1 MRVKDAYERKLL
13 QEEVL
18 PVQKE
23 PRLKRQL
30 WIWRTGLG
38 SCQSVGPAALAL
50 ALLFVALQATSRL
63 LLRVGRRGKGVAVQE
78 QLCKALA
85 AGRYLLPYA
94 RYRTWHKKKKSLI
107 FKSSAQ
113 CELTIAAQSSRVPKS
128 RAASCFVDG
137 KRERRA
143 QRTHANHRDEFFLC
157 WACRKSLARVLVI
170 TWEVQLIKINQSTNH
185 LLLFLRPHF
194 IQIWWKDM
202 NNACNKNTFIQ
213 LHPFPPHSSPFQ
225 NIIWL

>member
-38 SCQSVGPAALAL
+38 SCRLVGPAALAL

-63 LLRVGRRGKGVAVQE
+63 LLRVGRRGKGIAVQE

-94 RYRTWHKKKKSLI
+94 RYRTRHTHKKVLFSSHQHNVSSL
-107 FKSSAQ
+107 
-113 CELTIAAQSSRVPKS
+113 LLS
-128 RAASCFVDG
+128 RAAEYQSLEQPCASWMGKGSGGLREPMQATEMSSSCAG
-137 KRERRA
+137 
-143 QRTHANHRDEFFLC
+143 HAENL
-157 WACRKSLARVLVI
+157 
-170 TWEVQLIKINQSTNH
+170 
-185 LLLFLRPHF
+185 
-194 IQIWWKDM
+194 
-202 NNACNKNTFIQ
+202 
-213 LHPFPPHSSPFQ
+213 
-225 NIIWL
+225 